1 MAEHVNKDLI
11 IKAFLDCVFYKS
23 TGSTSL
29 SNIADRLHVKK
40 ASLYNHFNGRDDI
53 IFQTTQSCSEY
64 IKEINFIP
72 ENYESVAE
80 RYPAATVLKG
90 IVSRYV
96 KMSEKSPLFQ
106 IYTFVNEQKYFST
119 QAAKILIEEKEKFIE
134 QTGKILTALVK
145 YKKLSLEE
153 NKIQSASK
161 WFVHGVNDILNF
173 YLMKRKEIVMQNPE
187 TGDGELFTLEADN
200 EGLEKINS
208 LVEEFCT
215 LFE

>member
-53 IFQTTQSCSEY
+53 IFQTTQSCSDY

-80 RYPAATVLKG
+80 KYPFPGKSFPPIVLIK
-90 IVSRYV
+90 
-96 KMSEKSPLFQ
+96 
-106 IYTFVNEQKYFST
+106 
-119 QAAKILIEEKEKFIE
+119 
-134 QTGKILTALVK
+134 
-145 YKKLSLEE
+145 
-153 NKIQSASK
+153 
-161 WFVHGVNDILNF
+161 
-173 YLMKRKEIVMQNPE
+173 
-187 TGDGELFTLEADN
+187 
-200 EGLEKINS
+200 
-208 LVEEFCT
+208 
-215 LFE
+215 